1 MLQGMF
7 ISDQHMLKSPTHWEY
22 EQLQIP
28 VLEAADIDIIVSS
41 TINK

>member
-7 ISDQHMLKSPTHWEY
+7 ISDQHMLKPPTHWEY

-28 VLEAADIDIIVSS
+28 ATTNTSA
-41 TINK
+41 